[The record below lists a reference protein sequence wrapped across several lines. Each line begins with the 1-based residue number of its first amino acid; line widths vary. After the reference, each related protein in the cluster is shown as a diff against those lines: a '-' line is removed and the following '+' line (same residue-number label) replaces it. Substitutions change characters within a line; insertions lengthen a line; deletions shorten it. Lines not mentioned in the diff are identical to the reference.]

1 MTSPIRV
8 LHVDDDP
15 GFIEITTDFLQ
26 AEHDHFE
33 VEVETAT
40 SVAEGH
46 DYLRGGRS
54 TASSRTTRCRA

>member
-1 MTSPIRV
+1 MVDPTRV

-15 GFIEITTDFLQ
+15 DVVGLAGRYLDAAPI
-26 AEHDHFE
+26 
-33 VEVETAT
+33 EVETAT